1 MVNINNDRISFS
13 LKGRDS
19 TVLRA
24 FVREHLL
31 TEDEVDSG
39 CILVNNYPYQ
49 IVFDDLP
56 DGIIIMENLPMNV
69 LISFQTLI
77 GGIAVAVIRIIRSQM
92 Q

>member
-1 MVNINNDRISFS
+1 MVNTNNDRISFS

-31 TEDEVDSG
+31 TEIEVDSG
-39 CILVNNYPYQ
+39 FILVNNYPYQ

-69 LISFQTLI
+69 LISFQTLT
-77 GGIAVAVIRIIRSQM
+77 GGMAVAVVRIIRSQM